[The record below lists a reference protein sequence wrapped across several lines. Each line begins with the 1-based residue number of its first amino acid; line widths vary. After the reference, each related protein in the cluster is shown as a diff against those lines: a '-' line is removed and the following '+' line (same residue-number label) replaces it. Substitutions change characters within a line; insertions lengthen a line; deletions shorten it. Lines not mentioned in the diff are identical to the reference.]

1 MYGAAYRP
9 TRSRRVPGGVGGA
22 GVGVGGV
29 GVGVGGGGPGSR
41 PHHRHVKPAP
51 RHFPDG
57 PPVHS
62 QSCSCAMPVRQ
73 SEAVP
78 DAAPQQQSEPPIAL
92 LLQRGSEQA
101 VQLPVAVEA
110 VEAQAPVQ
118 MSALAE

>member
-1 MYGAAYRP
+1 
-9 TRSRRVPGGVGGA
+9 
-22 GVGVGGV
+22 
-29 GVGVGGGGPGSR
+29 
-41 PHHRHVKPAP
+41 
-51 RHFPDG
+51 
-57 PPVHS
+57 
-62 QSCSCAMPVRQ
+62 MPVRQ